1 MVNPSQ
7 RPHIPTPA
15 LVIDLD
21 AMDFNLA
28 TMARFFADRLAK
40 LRPHFKTH
48 KCPIL
53 AQKQVELGAI
63 GLTCAK
69 LGEAE
74 VLVRAGIPSILIAN
88 QVIDPVKITRLAELA
103 LRSQIIVA
111 VDNPDNVRMHSAAA
125 QQAGSVI
132 NLVVEV
138 NVGLNRCGVQPGE
151 AVLSLARLISQS
163 PSLHFA
169 GLLGYEGQTM
179 FVTDPE
185 QRRKNVHQAMS
196 ELVRTADLLR
206 QAGIAVDI
214 VSAGGTG
221 TYDLTGAYP
230 GVTEVEAGS
239 YLFMDAKYHKLGLP
253 FRCALTLLATVI
265 SVPVPGR
272 AVIDAGMKS
281 LTTENGLPEV
291 VSPPGARLKALNEE
305 HGILEVDP
313 QTHLQIGDS
322 VELLPSHVCTT
333 VNLHDQYYA
342 LRNGQLE
349 AVWPITARGKSQ

>member
-1 MVNPSQ
+1 
-7 RPHIPTPA
+7 
-15 LVIDLD
+15 
-21 AMDFNLA
+21 MDFNLA
-28 TMARFFADRLAK
+28 TMARFFEDRSAK

-74 VLVRAGIPSILIAN
+74 VLVQAGIPSILIAN
-88 QVIDPVKITRLAELA
+88 QVIDPVKITRLAELS
-103 LRSQIIVA
+103 LKSQIIVA
-111 VDNPDNVRMHSAAA
+111 VDNPDNVHMYSAAA

-138 NVGLNRCGVQPGE
+138 NIGLNRCGVQPGE

-163 PSLHFA
+163 SSLHFA

-179 FVTDPE
+179 FVTNPE
-185 QRRKNVHQAMS
+185 LRQKNVHQAMS

-206 QAGIAVDI
+206 RVRIAVDM

-239 YLFMDAKYHKLGLP
+239 YLFMDAKYQKLGLP
-253 FRCALTLLATVI
+253 FRCALTLLANVI

-291 VSPPGARLKALNEE
+291 VSPPGVRLKALHEE

-349 AVWPITARGKSQ
+349 AIWPITARGKSQ